1 MHGKYILIFIL
12 GILILLIGQSYAGQ
26 LNISRAAINLP
37 LIIAILVCFFS
48 KDDFFNLISIG
59 YLAFIAE
66 INSFY
71 YGFNFLTLLIIWLG
85 IRYAIRSI
93 SQKNILSFLFIS
105 FIGCLMYQLLFFI
118 YSFFADNITRFFNW
132 QSLIYN
138 FLVLVLIYLIYDFA
152 KKKISN

>member
-1 MHGKYILIFIL
+1 MHGKYILIFLL
-12 GILILLIGQSYAGQ
+12 GILILLIGQSYVGQ
-26 LNISRAAINLP
+26 LNISRAAINLA
-37 LIIAILVCFFS
+37 LIIGILICFFS
-48 KDDFFNLISIG
+48 KDDFFNLISFA

-71 YGFNFLTLLIIWLG
+71 YGFNFLTFLIIWL
-85 IRYAIRSI
+85 IVKYAIRSI

-105 FIGCLMYQLLFFI
+105 FIGCLTYQLLFFV
-118 YSFFADNITRFFNW
+118 YSFFADNIARFFNW

-138 FLVLVLIYLIYDFA
+138 FLILVLIYFIYDFA